1 MNIESPQISWRNHH
15 FRYGTAEGGLWGERC
30 PSGHL
35 VFPPRDIC
43 PKCSME
49 AKEAY
54 KLSGRGE
61 VYSFTRMVDSIP
73 EGFEDQAPYYV
84 ALIQLE
90 EGPMLTV
97 QLTDIDPNEPV
108 YIGQR
113 VEMVTRVLRKNGDS
127 GIISYG
133 FKFRPLLS
141 PR

>member
-1 MNIESPQISWRNHH
+1 
-15 FRYGTAEGGLWGERC
+15 
-30 PSGHL
+30 
-35 VFPPRDIC
+35 
-43 PKCSME
+43 ME